1 MDPSDRDKPT
11 VEMLIEAIKVLVCI
25 LQDKN
30 EYTVGHSRRVAE
42 YAVSIAERLAL
53 PQKEIENIRLAA
65 LLHDIGVIGIREGV
79 LGKPG
84 KLSAEEYDH
93 VKTHPLV
100 AERILKPIPEL
111 KDIVAYIK
119 HKNEAYDGSG
129 YPDGLKGEEIP
140 LGARIIAV
148 AEAFDA
154 MTSDR
159 PYRRATRP
167 EEAMAELERKAGSQ
181 FDPKIVEIFR
191 QIRGVSQARLVVGPL
206 CLDCRTFEV
215 TVEGK
220 TVLLTPVEFDLLHY
234 LMSHAGE
241 VISAERLLQ
250 EVWGYPPGTGS
261 PDLVRVHIRNLRRKI
276 EPSPSN
282 PIYIRNVPRH
292 GYIIRP
298 LSEE

>member
-1 MDPSDRDKPT
+1 MEPDKQSLQLLVDT
-11 VEMLIEAIKVLVCI
+11 IKALVYI
-25 LQDKN
+25 LQDRD
-30 EYTVGHSRRVAE
+30 EYIAGHSRRVAE
-42 YAVSIAERLAL
+42 YAVSIAQELSLPER
-53 PQKEIENIRLAA
+53 EVENIRLAA
-65 LLHDIGVIGIREGV
+65 LLHEIGIIGIREG
-79 LGKPG
+79 LLHKPG
-84 KLSAEEYDH
+84 KLSDEEYNH

-100 AERILKPIPEL
+100 AERMLKPIPEL
-111 KDIVAYIK
+111 RGVIPYIK
-119 HKNEAYDGSG
+119 HEHERYDGKG

-148 AEAFDA
+148 ADAFDA

-159 PYRRATRP
+159 PYRSAYRA

-181 FDPKIVEIFR
+181 FDPRVVEVFR
-191 QIRGVSQARLVVGPL
+191 HIRGAPQTRLVVGPL
-206 CLDCRTFEV
+206 CLDRRTFELSV
-215 TVEGK
+215 DGK

-282 PIYIRNVPRH
+282 PIYIQTVPRH
-292 GYIIRP
+292 GYIIRAGP
-298 LSEE
+298 R